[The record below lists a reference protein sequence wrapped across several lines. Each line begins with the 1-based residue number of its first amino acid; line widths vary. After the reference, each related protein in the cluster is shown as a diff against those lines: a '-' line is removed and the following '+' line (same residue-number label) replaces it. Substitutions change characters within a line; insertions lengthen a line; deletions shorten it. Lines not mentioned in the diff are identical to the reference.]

1 MKERVLNALILAGI
15 SVGISLA
22 AYFGWF
28 FVVLKLPLSKSP
40 EVWGQFG
47 SYMAGTAGVSFAL
60 ATVWMLADTLRLQ
73 RSELQLSRIEMQRS
87 SDALSTQVKLT
98 EKSNSKQNF
107 FYILQSVNE
116 NIEAISNQTI
126 GNAPNIP
133 IVKAL
138 FNSNTLRRGEP
149 QLLAI
154 AAQYVSLVY
163 YIENLDEAER
173 SDAVIISHPIIVK
186 NYNMFKMLLDN
197 GYFDSFKPCLKTKAL
212 VYLEN
217 SHDLIYRKSST
228 QKK

>member
-1 MKERVLNALILAGI
+1 MKERVLSALILAGI
-15 SVGISLA
+15 SVGVSLA

-98 EKSNSKQNF
+98 EKSNSKENF

-116 NIEAISNQTI
+116 NVETISNQTI
-126 GNAPNIP
+126 GNAPDLP

-138 FNSNTLRRGEP
+138 FNSNTLQKRQP

-154 AAQYVSLVY
+154 AEQYVSLVH
-163 YIENLDEAER
+163 YIENVDEAEK
-173 SDAVIISHPIIVK
+173 SDAVLISHPIIVK
-186 NYNMFKMLLDN
+186 NYKMFKTLSDN
-197 GYFDSFKPCLKTKAL
+197 GYLDSFKPSLKEKAL
-212 VYLEN
+212 FHFEN
-217 SHDLIYRKSST
+217 SYDLIYRKN
-228 QKK
+228 